1 MNVVDPRELSDKALF
16 MYLLL
21 GDLGRPGW
29 SGRRR
34 LFAFRMLELAAL
46 TIAAAIVVIGLGGLV
61 AFVIA
66 WLG

>member
-1 MNVVDPRELSDKALF
+1 MNLVDPRELSDHDLF
-16 MYLLL
+16 MYLLF

-34 LFAFRMLELAAL
+34 LMAFRMLELAAL
-46 TIAAAIVVIGLGGLV
+46 TVAAAIVVIGLGAMV

-66 WLG
+66 GLG